1 MLPIKSI
8 NYVLFG
14 LFLLFSGS
22 FSFASDKA
30 VELYDLDDLDDFAV
44 SVAAVMTP
52 AVVQAM
58 TTQGVPPDIV
68 DTARSIAD
76 ESFSAESLQSLIR
89 EVMMAELSEDDLDYI
104 LVWRKTALGD
114 QINLAENQHKDPNY
128 SERLRHYSVSDELY
142 SVSDERRLMI
152 SDLYGD
158 MQAIEQSVQ
167 MIINANYAMAL
178 ATAIAEG
185 EDVPEDDTMREVY
198 DNIAAA
204 RDQIEIGVRGRM
216 LVTGL
221 YAYREISDGDLKKY
235 VDFNRTDAG
244 SQYNKVLF
252 KVVDKWLFD
261 STKRFGYYFG
271 KALRDLSEQKET

>member
-1 MLPIKSI
+1 M
-8 NYVLFG
+8 
-14 LFLLFSGS
+14 LFSGS

>member
-8 NYVLFG
+8 HYRFLCLF
-14 LFLLFSGS
+14 LLLFSGS
-22 FSFASDKA
+22 ALASDKA
-30 VELYDLDDLDDFAV
+30 LELYDLDDLDDFAV

-58 TTQGVPPDIV
+58 TTQGVPTDIV

-89 EVMMAELSEDDLDYI
+89 EEMSAGLSEDNLDDI
-104 LVWRKTALGD
+104 LLWRKTDLGD
-114 QINLAENQHKDPNY
+114 LINDAENQHKDPNY
-128 SERLRHYSVSDELY
+128 SEKLRHYSVSDELY

-152 SDLYGD
+152 VNLYSD

-185 EDVPEDDTMREVY
+185 EDVPQEETMREVY

-204 RDQIEIGVRGRM
+204 RDRIEIGVRGRM
-216 LVTGL
+216 IVTGL
-221 YAYREISDGDLKKY
+221 FSYREISNEDLERY

-244 SQYNKVLF
+244 SQYNKVIF

-261 STKRFGYYFG
+261 STKEFGYQFG
-271 KALRDLSEQKET
+271 KALRALSEQQET